1 MTTWLEEKGFGFI
14 APDDSNLGD
23 LFVHVS
29 ELRDARANG
38 LERGDRV
45 RFDVKYNREK
55 GKNLAVNVIVEKSG
69 ASGTRKRNRDS
80 RARGGH
86 RGKRGRSR
94 SRDSRAVGLL
104 SRVWVLNRPW
114 RIGNGR
120 RWMRTMTF
128 AESMGQLPCNGVMSA
143 INLPK
148 SKPMPVRQRAAC
160 FMAQPPV
167 PPDGMDRTSTGAVLL
182 GHQLKRW

>member
-1 MTTWLEEKGFGFI
+1 MPAGLVTTWLEEKGFGFI

-69 ASGTRKRNRDS
+69 ASSTRKRNKEDS

-94 SRDSRAVGLL
+94 SRDSREPRRRSS
-104 SRVWVLNRPW
+104 SRSR
-114 RIGNGR
+114 RRSRSHGR
-120 RWMRTMTF
+120 NKRDAAGSGRKK
-128 AESMGQLPCNGVMSA
+128 SPRSA
-143 INLPK
+143 
-148 SKPMPVRQRAAC
+148 SSSSRS
-160 FMAQPPV
+160 
-167 PPDGMDRTSTGAVLL
+167 TS
-182 GHQLKRW
+182 